1 MPSDSFVHLHLHTE
15 YSLLDGAIRM
25 RELMRKAAELGM
37 PAIALT
43 DHGNL
48 FGAIEFYQE
57 AMAAG
62 IKPIIGCEA
71 YVASG
76 SHKQKSGA
84 EREYGHL
91 TLLASNDAGYRNLV
105 KLISTA
111 HLDGFYYKPR
121 VDKELLQQHSTGL
134 IGLSGCLASDVNTA
148 LQADDIAAARKH
160 LDEYSQIFGPENF
173 FVELHDHGIPEQR
186 KCNCTLPKLAREF
199 GLGLV
204 AANDVHFLR
213 REDQGPHDVML
224 CIGTNK
230 QVSDER
236 RMRYVP
242 ELYLKSAPEMR
253 ELFRDFP
260 EAIINT
266 LEIAERCHVTLEFG
280 QSKFPHYP
288 VPNGTT
294 REAMLRELCGRGLR
308 NRYGERAE
316 SDAELRRRL
325 DYEIG
330 VLEKTGFVDYFL
342 IVWDFIRF
350 ARERGVPVGPGR
362 GSAAGSLVAYVLEIT
377 DVDPL
382 QYGLIFERFLNPDR
396 ISPPD
401 IDLDF
406 CESRRGEVLDYVRQ
420 KYGERRVAQI
430 ITFNKLKARSV
441 VRDVSRVI
449 GLSYAEGD
457 RLAKMIPNELG
468 ITLESAAER
477 NPDFKR
483 AIATEPASKQVF
495 EYGRFLEGMSR
506 GVGVHAAGVVIG
518 DRDLTDYIPL
528 CRDVNGKEI
537 ITQYPMNPLN
547 DLGLLKMDFLGLKNL
562 TVIEETVQLIRKRE
576 PQFDIKSV
584 RLDDQKAFDLF
595 NRGETIGLF
604 QMESGGITSVS
615 KQFDVQRIEDIMAL
629 IALYR
634 PGPMELIGDYIRR
647 KKGLTRIR
655 YEHPLLEEICADT
668 YGVMIYQEQ
677 VMAAA
682 SRLAGYS
689 MGQADL
695 LRRAMGKKDRE
706 KMAKER
712 ANFIE
717 GCARTNKIAEKK
729 ANTIFDLLEKFAGYG
744 FNKSH
749 SAAYGLIS
757 YQTAY
762 LKANYPVEFM
772 AGLLSNEIN
781 NTEKISVLVAEC
793 KRMGIAILPPDVNRS
808 GLKFT
813 PEVNA
818 VIPSEVEGS
827 RGESLKITHRSP
839 STSLRSARDDEAFS
853 AIRFGL
859 AAIKHVGAGAMELT
873 IREREQGGDFNS
885 LEDFCRRLDS
895 RIANRKMLESLIK
908 SGAFDFLGR
917 ERAELFA
924 CIDDALGAASAAQRD
939 RAMGQ
944 VSLFG
949 DAHEEIAPVRQ
960 RTVAPWSDREKMT
973 FEKELLGFYVTG
985 HPLDVYAAA
994 IARGK
999 LGTIA
1004 ALNELSDRAS
1014 FRVVGAI
1021 AQVEKKFTRKDG
1033 KPFAVVWLEDLTGA
1047 LEVVVWNDVY
1057 VVCADKLVPGNVIGV
1072 RGNLDLRDES
1082 LRATAQR
1089 IIFLNPGAAVD
1100 DRPAGEAEDT
1110 SAASE
1115 RSPRTFSP
1123 AASMGEP
1130 LILCFSAEA
1139 SSEELREVRGILAQF
1154 PGLRP
1159 VHLIFETPE
1168 GETLRVNTGAG
1179 FCVALTPELQ
1189 GKLRRWLSPPNETS
1203 LSFPALATE
1212 AA

>member
-1 MPSDSFVHLHLHTE
+1 MPRDSFVHLHLHTE
-15 YSLLDGAIRM
+15 YSLLDGAVRM
-25 RELMRKAAELGM
+25 RELMAKAAEFGM
-37 PAIALT
+37 PAVAMT

-48 FGAIEFYQE
+48 FGAIEFYQAAQE
-57 AMAAG
+57 AG

-71 YVASG
+71 YVAPV

-84 EREYGHL
+84 DRDYGHL
-91 TLLASNDAGYRNLV
+91 TLLAKDEEGYRNLV
-105 KLISTA
+105 KLISIA
-111 HLDGFYYKPR
+111 HLDGFYYRPR
-121 VDKELLQQHSTGL
+121 VDKELLQQYSRGL
-134 IGLSGCLASDVNTA
+134 IALSGCLASDVNTA
-148 LQADDIAAARKH
+148 LLLDDISAAKRH
-160 LDEYSQIFGPENF
+160 LADYQNIFGAENF
-173 FVELHDHGIPEQR
+173 FVELHDHGMDEQR
-186 KCNCTLPKLAREF
+186 KCNRALPKLAREF

-213 REDQGPHDVML
+213 RQHHGAHDVML
-224 CIGTNK
+224 CIGTGKN
-230 QVSDER
+230 VSDER

-242 ELYLKSAPEMR
+242 ELYFKSPAEMS

-260 EAIINT
+260 EAITNT
-266 LEIAERCHVTLEFG
+266 LEIAARCNVELEFG
-280 QSKFPHYP
+280 SSKYPQYP
-288 VPNGTT
+288 VPAGTT
-294 REAMLRELCGRGLR
+294 RETMLRELCAQGLR
-308 NRYGERAE
+308 KRYGERAE
-316 SDAELRRRL
+316 TDSELQRRL
-325 DYEIG
+325 QYEIG

-342 IVWDFIRF
+342 IVWDFIHF
-350 ARERGVPVGPGR
+350 AKERGIPVGPGR

-377 DVDPL
+377 DIDPL

-396 ISPPD
+396 VSPPD

-406 CESRRGEVLDYVRQ
+406 CESRRGEVLEYVRQ

-430 ITFNKLKARSV
+430 ITFNKLKAKSV
-441 VRDVSRVI
+441 VRDVARVI

-457 RLAKMIPNELG
+457 RLAKMIPNELN
-468 ITLESAAER
+468 ITLSSAVEK
-477 NPDFKR
+477 NPELRR
-483 AIATEPASKQVF
+483 AIATEPATKQVF
-495 EYGRFLEGMSR
+495 EHGKFLEGMSR

-518 DRDLTDYIPL
+518 DRDLMEYIPL

-562 TVIEETVQLIRKRE
+562 TVIEDTVALIRKRE
-576 PQFDIKSV
+576 PKFDMKSV
-584 RLDDQKAFDLF
+584 PLDDQKAFDLY

-615 KQFDVQRIEDIMAL
+615 KNFDVRKIDDIIAL

-634 PGPMELIGDYIRR
+634 PGPMELIGDYIKR
-647 KKGLTRIR
+647 KKGLTKIR

-682 SRLAGYS
+682 SKLAGYS

-717 GCARTNKIAEKK
+717 GCARTNKIPEKK
-729 ANTIFDLLEKFAGYG
+729 ANAIFDLLEKFAGYG

-781 NTEKISVLVAEC
+781 NTEKISILVAEC
-793 KRMGIAILPPDVNRS
+793 KRMGITILPPDINRS
-808 GLKFT
+808 GLKFMPDNET
-813 PEVNA
+813 N
-818 VIPSEVEGS
+818 
-827 RGESLKITHRSP
+827 
-839 STSLRSARDDEAFS
+839 

-873 IREREQGGDFNS
+873 IRERERAGDFKS

-895 RIANRKMLESLIK
+895 RIANRKMLESLVK
-908 SGAFDFLGR
+908 AGAFDFLKR

-924 CIDDALGAASAAQRD
+924 CIDDALAAASAAQRD
-939 RAMGQ
+939 RAVGQ

-960 RTVAPWSDREKMT
+960 RTVTPWADREKMI
-973 FEKELLGFYVTG
+973 FEKELLGFYVSG
-985 HPLDVYAAA
+985 HPLDAYANVIAA
-994 IARGK
+994 GK
-999 LGTIA
+999 YQTIA
-1004 ALNELSDRAS
+1004 SLTELSDRAT
-1014 FRVVGAI
+1014 FRIAGSI
-1021 AQVEKKFTRKDG
+1021 AQVDKKFTRKEG
-1033 KPFAVVWLEDLTGA
+1033 KPFAVVWLEDLAGK
-1047 LEVVVWNDVY
+1047 LELVVWNDVY
-1057 VVCADKLVPGNVIGV
+1057 VDCGDKLVPGNVIGV
-1072 RGNLDLRDES
+1072 RGNLDLRGES

-1089 IIFLNPGAAVD
+1089 IQSLDLHATAPSRDGDAAK
-1100 DRPAGEAEDT
+1100 
-1110 SAASE
+1110 
-1115 RSPRTFSP
+1115 
-1123 AASMGEP
+1123 EP
-1130 LILCFSAEA
+1130 LGLYFSVGA
-1139 SSEELREVRGILAQF
+1139 SSEELREVRAILAQC
-1154 PGLRP
+1154 PGPRP
-1159 VHLIFETPE
+1159 VHLFFETPE
-1168 GETLRVNTGAG
+1168 GETLRVNAGSG
-1179 FCVALTPELQ
+1179 FCVSMSPELQ
-1189 GKLRRWLSPPNETS
+1189 QKLQRWLAPKVEV
-1203 LSFPALATE
+1203 SFPVLVTE

>member
-1 MPSDSFVHLHLHTE
+1 MPADSFVHLHLHTE
-15 YSLLDGAIRM
+15 YSLLDGAIRT
-25 RELMRKAAELGM
+25 RELMRKATELGM
-37 PAIALT
+37 PAIAIT

-71 YVASG
+71 YVAPV

-84 EREYGHL
+84 DRDYGHL
-91 TLLASNDAGYRNLV
+91 TLLSKDEEGYRNLV
-105 KLISTA
+105 KLLSIA
-111 HLDGFYYKPR
+111 HLEGFYYRPR
-121 VDKELLQQHSTGL
+121 VDKELLRDYSRGL
-134 IGLSGCLASDVNTA
+134 IALSGCLASDVNTA
-148 LQADDIAAARKH
+148 LVADDLVQAKQHIDDYR
-160 LDEYSQIFGPENF
+160 SIFGAENF
-173 FVELHDHGIPEQR
+173 YVELHDHGIPEQR

-204 AANDVHFLR
+204 AANDVHFLQ
-213 REDQGPHDVML
+213 REHHGAHDVML
-224 CIGTNK
+224 CIGTGKN
-230 QVSDER
+230 VSDER

-242 ELYLKSAPEMR
+242 ELYLKSPAEMSG
-253 ELFRDFP
+253 LFRDFP
-260 EAIINT
+260 EAITNT
-266 LEIAERCHVTLEFG
+266 LAIAERCNLTIEFG

-288 VPNGTT
+288 VPEGTT
-294 REAMLRELCGRGLR
+294 RETMLRELCDRGLR
-308 NRYGERAE
+308 KRYGERAE
-316 SDAELRRRL
+316 SDPELRRRL
-325 DYEIG
+325 NYEIG
-330 VLEKTGFVDYFL
+330 VLERTGFVDYFL
-342 IVWDFIRF
+342 IVWDLIRF
-350 ARERGVPVGPGR
+350 ARERRVPVGPGR
-362 GSAAGSLVAYVLEIT
+362 GSAAGSLAAYVLEIT

-382 QYGLIFERFLNPDR
+382 QYGLLFERFLNPDR
-396 ISPPD
+396 VSPPD

-406 CESRRGEVLDYVRQ
+406 CESRRGEVLEYVRQ

-468 ITLESAAER
+468 ITLESAVEK
-477 NPDFKR
+477 NPELRR

-495 EYGRFLEGMSR
+495 QYGKFLEGMSR

-528 CRDVNGKEI
+528 CRDVNGKEV

-562 TVIEETVQLIRKRE
+562 TVIEETVQLVRKCE
-576 PQFDIKSV
+576 PEFDIKSV
-584 RLDDQKAFDLF
+584 RLDDQKAFDLY

-634 PGPMELIGDYIRR
+634 PGPMELIGDYIKR

-682 SRLAGYS
+682 SKLADYS

-695 LRRAMGKKDRE
+695 LRRAMGKKDKE

-712 ANFIE
+712 ANFIA
-717 GCARTNKIAEKK
+717 GCARVNKISEKK

-762 LKANYPVEFM
+762 LKATYPVEFM

-793 KRMGIAILPPDVNRS
+793 KRMGVTILPPDVNRS

-813 PEVNA
+813 PEA
-818 VIPSEVEGS
+818 VAAVAGRGGS
-827 RGESLKITHRSP
+827 QNEA
-839 STSLRSARDDEAFS
+839 RSAAASDCGYN

-873 IREREQGGDFNS
+873 IREREQGGDFKS

-939 RAMGQ
+939 RAIGQ

-960 RTVAPWSDREKMT
+960 RTVTPWTDREKMN

-985 HPLDVYAAA
+985 HPLDAYANA
-994 IARGK
+994 IANGK
-999 LGTIA
+999 YGTIA
-1004 ALNELSDRAS
+1004 SLNELSDRAT
-1014 FRVVGAI
+1014 FRVAGAI
-1021 AQVEKKFTRKDG
+1021 AQVDRKFTRKEG
-1033 KPFAVVWLEDLTGA
+1033 KPFAVVWLEDLTGK
-1047 LEVVVWNDVY
+1047 LELVVWNDVY
-1057 VVCADKLVPGNVIGV
+1057 VECAEKLVTGNVIGV
-1072 RGNLDLRDES
+1072 RGSLDLRDES
-1082 LRATAQR
+1082 LRATAQK
-1089 IIFLNPGAAVD
+1089 ILSLNSEGSGR
-1100 DRPAGEAEDT
+1100 DRPAPAQASPIFAAE
-1110 SAASE
+1110 
-1115 RSPRTFSP
+1115 F
-1123 AASMGEP
+1123 EP
-1130 LILCFSAEA
+1130 LILHFPAEA
-1139 SSEELREVRGILAQF
+1139 KSEELREVRAILARY
-1154 PGLRP
+1154 PGSRP

-1168 GETLRVNTGAG
+1168 GEKLRVNAGAG
-1179 FCVALTPELQ
+1179 FCISLIPELEE
-1189 GKLRRWLSPPNETS
+1189 KLQRWLLPKVEEA
-1203 LSFPALATE
+1203 FPALATE

>member
-1 MPSDSFVHLHLHTE
+1 MPADSFVHLHLHTE
-15 YSLLDGAIRM
+15 YSLLDGAVRM
-25 RELMRKAAELGM
+25 RELMGKAVEFGM
-37 PAIALT
+37 PAVAMT

-48 FGAIEFYQE
+48 FGAIEFYQAAQE
-57 AMAAG
+57 AG

-71 YVASG
+71 YVAPV

-84 EREYGHL
+84 DRDYGHL
-91 TLLASNDAGYRNLV
+91 TLLARDDEGYRNLV
-105 KLISTA
+105 KLVSIA
-111 HLDGFYYKPR
+111 HLDGFYYRPR
-121 VDKELLQQHSTGL
+121 VDKELLQEYSRGL
-134 IGLSGCLASDVNTA
+134 IALSGCLASDVNTA
-148 LQADDIAAARKH
+148 LLADDLAQGKKH
-160 LDEYSQIFGPENF
+160 IDDYRNIFGAENF
-173 FVELHDHGIPEQR
+173 FVELHDHGMAEQK
-186 KCNCTLPKLAREF
+186 KCNCILPKLAREF

-204 AANDVHFLR
+204 AANDVHFLQR
-213 REDQGPHDVML
+213 AHHGAHDVML
-224 CIGTNK
+224 CIGTGKN
-230 QVSDER
+230 VSDER
-236 RMRYVP
+236 RMRYLP
-242 ELYLKSAPEMR
+242 ELYLKSSAEMN

-260 EAIINT
+260 EAITNT
-266 LEIAERCHVTLEFG
+266 LEIAGRCKLEIEFG
-280 QSKFPHYP
+280 RSKYPHYP
-288 VPNGTT
+288 VPPGTT
-294 REAMLRELCGRGLR
+294 LEVMLRELCTRGLR
-308 NRYGERAE
+308 KRYGERAE
-316 SDAELRRRL
+316 ADAELQRRL
-325 DYEIG
+325 EYEMG
-330 VLEKTGFVDYFL
+330 VLEKTGFADYFL
-342 IVWDFIRF
+342 IVWDFIHF
-350 ARERGVPVGPGR
+350 ARERGIPVGPGR

-377 DVDPL
+377 DIDPL
-382 QYGLIFERFLNPDR
+382 QYGLLFERFLNPDR

-406 CESRRGEVLDYVRQ
+406 CESRRGEVLEYVRQ

-430 ITFNKLKARSV
+430 ITFNKLKAKSV

-468 ITLESAAER
+468 ITLQSAVEK
-477 NPDFKR
+477 NPELKR
-483 AIATEPASKQVF
+483 ALATEPATKQVF
-495 EYGRFLEGMSR
+495 EYGKFLEGMSR

-518 DRDLTDYIPL
+518 DRDLLEYIPL
-528 CRDVNGKEI
+528 CRDVNGKEV

-562 TVIEETVQLIRKRE
+562 TVIEDTIALIRERE
-576 PQFDIKSV
+576 PKFDIKSIP
-584 RLDDQKAFDLF
+584 LDDRKAFDLY

-615 KQFDVQRIEDIMAL
+615 KNFDVSKIDDIIAL

-634 PGPMELIGDYIRR
+634 PGPMELIGDYIKR
-647 KKGLTRIR
+647 KKGLTRIK

-682 SRLAGYS
+682 SKLAGYS

-695 LRRAMGKKDRE
+695 LRRAMGKKDKE

-717 GCARTNKIAEKK
+717 GCARVNKIPEKK
-729 ANTIFDLLEKFAGYG
+729 ANTIFNLLEKFAGYG

-793 KRMGIAILPPDVNRS
+793 KRMGITILPPDINRS

-813 PEVNA
+813 PESESEGRASARPNSLGA
-818 VIPSEVEGS
+818 QSSLGRAEARPSEGWVN
-827 RGESLKITHRSP
+827 
-839 STSLRSARDDEAFS
+839 

-873 IREREQGGDFNS
+873 IREREQGGDFKS

-939 RAMGQ
+939 RAIGQ

-960 RTVAPWSDREKMT
+960 RAVTPWTDREKMN

-985 HPLDVYAAA
+985 HPLDAYANA
-994 IARGK
+994 IANGK
-999 LGTIA
+999 YGTIA
-1004 ALNELSDRAS
+1004 SLNELSDRAT
-1014 FRVVGAI
+1014 FRVAGAI
-1021 AQVEKKFTRKDG
+1021 AQVDKKFTRKEG
-1033 KPFAVVWLEDLTGA
+1033 KPFAVVWLEDLTGK
-1047 LEVVVWNDVY
+1047 LELVVWNDVY
-1057 VVCADKLVPGNVIGV
+1057 VECAEKLVTGNVIGV

-1089 IIFLNPGAAVD
+1089 VLSLGSEAVGGH
-1100 DRPAGEAEDT
+1100 RPPLQ
-1110 SAASE
+1110 ASSPPE
-1115 RSPRTFSP
+1115 RVV
-1123 AASMGEP
+1123 P
-1130 LILCFSAEA
+1130 LELHFSAEA
-1139 SSEELREVRGILAQF
+1139 SSEELREVRAILARY
-1154 PGLRP
+1154 PGSRP

-1168 GETLRVNTGAG
+1168 GEDLRVNAGAG
-1179 FCVALTPELQ
+1179 FCISPTAELEE
-1189 GKLRRWLSPPNETS
+1189 KLQRWLAPKE
-1203 LSFPALATE
+1203 SFPALATE